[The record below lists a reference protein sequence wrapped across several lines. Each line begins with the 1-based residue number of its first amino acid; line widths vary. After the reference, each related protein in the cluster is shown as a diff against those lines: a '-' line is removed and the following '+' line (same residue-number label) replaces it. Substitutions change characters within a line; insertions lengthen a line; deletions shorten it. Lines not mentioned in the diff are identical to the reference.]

1 MEVLTNRFYA
11 SKECVRQKDPVT
23 SLWGAAHQ
31 STSTQA
37 APPPPPRRKELALSP
52 HLVVMYP
59 QFRGSASELARLGS
73 VTDFLAKLNSVE
85 K

>member
-1 MEVLTNRFYA
+1 MCGSERPSHFFVRSSA
-11 SKECVRQKDPVT
+11 SVYI
-23 SLWGAAHQ
+23 
-31 STSTQA
+31 TQA
-37 APPPPPRRKELALSP
+37 APPPPPRRKELALSR

-59 QFRGSASELARLGS
+59 QFRGSASELASLGS